1 MGLSMQVCVQDF
13 FNLQANGQPWFLLKV
28 WALGVTVLIAGN
40 SFVWNQGLE
49 AGLLGFWVLEIL
61 AGASFTCLLLCIS
74 ETLSGLPFNGG
85 AFVMVRCSVGFFPGF
100 IIGCTEACYFI
111 LTACLNVQELASII
125 ASSFCQGAYWAHA
138 CLCIC
143 IYVLISCS
151 MIQKK
156 SSAFFWNFTVLLA
169 FVSLLLTFISCFGVL
184 GTPTVSSTIT
194 QEAHKKSIS
203 KTLNSFQSVTW
214 LYTGIECLA
223 FVSNMVAVPRQL
235 IAKGFCASLTTM
247 FVTNIFVILTTLYMY
262 DDIDQLKMEAF
273 PLNKGFVRVF
283 KCTNEQ
289 ATLLSIPAVFASSFG
304 AVFAYSKLL
313 ASLAESG
320 LFPSFLA
327 HSTEAGSPFTSIIFG
342 ALISF
347 CGNLIIDFS
356 PSVSTSLGNLCFLT
370 AYITYC
376 AYGISYIVLKRRYSG
391 SIDFSFKSPFGV
403 GGALFFICV
412 FACGIIFIGLSQ
424 GMPFLFLAILWTSS
438 AAYYFG
444 HAKNQQKFST
454 NEQTSIFLLKRVA
467 FVKRYKG
474 INSKTKR
481 NSKSIK
487 KPAVVCV
494 APKNKE
500 PDPLNGVICS
510 AASAKLQNPSLYLK
524 EVHEILV
531 RPADAKTF
539 REKARAA
546 FCAENVDFCLSV
558 IEYRHLVDD
567 ILKQGTMYDNL
578 DSMHSSFLN
587 IINSYIADGSPNEV
601 NISFQQKKNIL
612 KFFNPQDFSSL
623 HL

>member
-1 MGLSMQVCVQDF
+1 
-13 FNLQANGQPWFLLKV
+13 
-28 WALGVTVLIAGN
+28 
-40 SFVWNQGLE
+40 
-49 AGLLGFWVLEIL
+49 
-61 AGASFTCLLLCIS
+61 
-74 ETLSGLPFNGG
+74 
-85 AFVMVRCSVGFFPGF
+85 
-100 IIGCTEACYFI
+100 
-111 LTACLNVQELASII
+111 
-125 ASSFCQGAYWAHA
+125 
-138 CLCIC
+138 
-143 IYVLISCS
+143 

-403 GGALFFICV
+403 GGALFFHMCFCLWNHLHWALAGYAIPFSCNFMDQLSSLLFWSCKESAKVLNKRANINFLVERGRIC
-412 FACGIIFIGLSQ
+412 
-424 GMPFLFLAILWTSS
+424 
-438 AAYYFG
+438 
-444 HAKNQQKFST
+444 QKI
-454 NEQTSIFLLKRVA
+454 Q
-467 FVKRYKG
+467 
-474 INSKTKR
+474 R
-481 NSKSIK
+481 NKF
-487 KPAVVCV
+487 
-494 APKNKE
+494 KNK
-500 PDPLNGVICS
+500 
-510 AASAKLQNPSLYLK
+510 K
-524 EVHEILV
+524 EFEI
-531 RPADAKTF
+531 
-539 REKARAA
+539 
-546 FCAENVDFCLSV
+546 
-558 IEYRHLVDD
+558 H
-567 ILKQGTMYDNL
+567 
-578 DSMHSSFLN
+578 
-587 IINSYIADGSPNEV
+587 
-601 NISFQQKKNIL
+601 
-612 KFFNPQDFSSL
+612 
-623 HL
+623 